1 MPEPVR
7 KKPTLAV
14 GGVILAPLAEGGV
27 GVCLIRRGRPPGQG
41 AWSLPGGRVEF
52 GERIEDALRRELQ
65 EETGLKVEVGPL
77 LEVVELVRPD
87 NHYCVID
94 YLCRLRGGTTISDLH
109 AGDDAMDARIVRLDE
124 LDDYGV
130 SDAVKRVIERAVSL
144 VRC

>member
-1 MPEPVR
+1 MVCWVV
-7 KKPTLAV
+7 AV
-14 GGVILAPLAEGGV
+14 LRCNVNLLGFDSGVL
-27 GVCLIRRGRPPGQG
+27 
-41 AWSLPGGRVEF
+41 
-52 GERIEDALRRELQ
+52 
-65 EETGLKVEVGPL
+65 GPL